1 MKRVVTVKVESL
13 EAGLESFRRA
23 WKGRRY
29 QGEFVTFERLSDMA
43 RTLTP
48 VRFELLRVL
57 QTQGPLS
64 LRALARALQRD
75 VKSVHRDVK
84 PLVELGLIESGE
96 QGLFVP
102 YDEIRAEF
110 TMRRKAA

>member
-1 MKRVVTVKVESL
+1 MKRVVTVRVERL
-13 EAGLESFRRA
+13 DEGLESFRRA
-23 WKGRRY
+23 WKSRRH

-48 VRFELLRVL
+48 TRFELLRLL
-57 QTQGPLS
+57 QAKEPLAV
-64 LRALARALQRD
+64 RALAQMLKRNM
-75 VKSVHRDVK
+75 KNMHRDVK
-84 PLVELGLIESGE
+84 PLTELGLIESGE

-110 TMRRKAA
+110 TLRRNAA

>member
-13 EAGLESFRRA
+13 NEGLESFRRA
-23 WKGRRY
+23 WKSRRY

-48 VRFELLRVL
+48 TRFELLRVL
-57 QTQGPLS
+57 QAKGPLA
-64 LRALARALQRD
+64 LRALARLLQRD
-75 VKSVHRDVK
+75 VK
-84 PLVELGLIESGE
+84 PLAELGLIESDE
-96 QGLFVP
+96 RGLFVP